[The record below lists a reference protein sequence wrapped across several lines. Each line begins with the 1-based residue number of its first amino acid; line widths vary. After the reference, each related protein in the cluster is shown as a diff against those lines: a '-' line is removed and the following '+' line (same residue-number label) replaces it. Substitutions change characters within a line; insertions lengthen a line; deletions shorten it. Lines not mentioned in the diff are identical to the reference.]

1 VVKKKTKTDN
11 ELDKQC
17 KAALARVNKH
27 IDKMVAKHLK
37 EMGLA
42 AQDNKK

>member
-17 KAALARVNKH
+17 KAALARVIKH

-42 AQDNKK
+42 VQDSKK